1 MATQFNLTIEF
12 FQLFLTL
19 RIWWKHGTL
28 NKEFLERKWAL
39 ICQCKTDD
47 FYDVDTDDLLPF
59 RNTLTVFENYSKCR
73 ILNFCTVSIELSSNT
88 IRPQNVKV
96 ARFARNVKGDFF
108 CDFQPLRFRFSILPP
123 SCCSFLIQFH
133 NGTNYANTALC
144 RLLLEAVSAENRPT
158 LSWTM
163 RWPIYN
169 WILCWTWLPLF
180 LHIDTNRTRIQVQLA
195 F

>member
-1 MATQFNLTIEF
+1 MIFTMWIQTIFFPLETHSQCLKITQNVAFWIF
-12 FQLFLTL
+12 ALFT
-19 RIWWKHGTL
+19 
-28 NKEFLERKWAL
+28 
-39 ICQCKTDD
+39 
-47 FYDVDTDDLLPF
+47 
-59 RNTLTVFENYSKCR
+59 
-73 ILNFCTVSIELSSNT
+73 NFCTVSIDLSSNT

-96 ARFARNVKGDFF
+96 ARFARNVKWDFF

-133 NGTNYANTALC
+133 NGANYANTALC